1 MTWDQTPGTA
11 LVTGASSGIGA
22 EYARQLAERG
32 WDLAL
37 VARRAERLAAL
48 ADRLR
53 EHAGAAV
60 ATLVADLARPADLA
74 RVEARAAADDVTLL
88 VNNAGINGYGP
99 FAEADP
105 ALLTKVLH
113 VNAVVPTVLT
123 RAAVPGMLT
132 RGRGTVVNVASLLAF
147 AGDLPPGPLP
157 HRAVY
162 AGTKGFLVTFTRT
175 LAAELAGT
183 PLHVQVV
190 CPGLTATEF
199 HLTSGDA
206 PVPGEERVHDD
217 GGMAASDVV
226 TASLAA
232 LDSGEAVCVPGLREA
247 EAVDRLA
254 AAELALRE
262 GSGRSLAPR
271 YRTVASSDIGG

>member
-1 MTWDQTPGTA
+1 MN
-11 LVTGASSGIGA
+11 V
-22 EYARQLAERG
+22 
-32 WDLAL
+32 
-37 VARRAERLAAL
+37 
-48 ADRLR
+48 
-53 EHAGAAV
+53 
-60 ATLVADLARPADLA
+60 
-74 RVEARAAADDVTLL
+74 
-88 VNNAGINGYGP
+88 
-99 FAEADP
+99 
-105 ALLTKVLH
+105 
-113 VNAVVPTVLT
+113 VVPTVLA

-132 RGRGTVVNVASLLAF
+132 RGRGAVVNVASLLAF
-147 AGDLPPGPLP
+147 AGDLAPGPLP

-162 AGTKGFLVTFTRT
+162 GGTKGYLVTFTRT

-183 PLHVQVV
+183 PLHLQVV

-199 HLTSGDA
+199 HLTSGEA
-206 PVPGEERVHDD
+206 PVPGAERVHED

-271 YRTVASSDIGG
+271 YRTVAPSDIGG

>member
-53 EHAGAAV
+53 EPTGAAV
-60 ATLVADLARPADLA
+60 ETLVADLARPADLA

-113 VNAVVPTVLT
+113 VNVVVPMVLA

-247 EAVDRLA
+247 EAVGRLA

>member
-53 EHAGAAV
+53 EHTGAAV
-60 ATLVADLARPADLA
+60 ETLVADLARPADLA

-113 VNAVVPTVLT
+113 VNVVVPTVLA

-247 EAVDRLA
+247 EAVGRLA